1 MSVKKVNGRNDVYDI
16 YVWISKDERI
26 RKRITA
32 SSPLDALAFEAELR
46 RRLGKSVI
54 ESMTISAV
62 AEKYLK
68 WVDLHQSPKTA
79 RDKKKMLFS
88 QILPAFGHLLPDY
101 LTKEMIREYKEKRC
115 ADGRKIFR
123 QVNLE
128 LLCLRAMI
136 KWAAGEG
143 LCNDAMPEYT
153 SLPYKRPLPEIPT
166 AEEIEAVIQATT
178 DQFHKSLFLALY
190 HAGLRNEEARNL
202 KWADV
207 NFGAGFLRVHGKGNK
222 TRLVPMSKRLSEE
235 LKLHRE
241 EQKRKREEEL
251 KTEGGKANGKADSYV
266 WGITTFQT
274 AWEASVRRSGVRK
287 RITPHMLRHAFAS
300 HNLEAGTDLKSIQD
314 MLGHEDIATT
324 QIYTHTTFQNH
335 RKQID
340 RVFGR

>member
-1 MSVKKVNGRNDVYDI
+1 MSVKKVKGRDDVYDI

-32 SSPLDALAFEAELR
+32 SSPLDAIAFEAELR
-46 RRLGKSVI
+46 KTLGKPVK
-54 ESMTISAV
+54 ESMTISAI

-68 WVDLHQSPKTA
+68 WVDLHQSPKTV

-88 QILPAFGHLLPDY
+88 QILPNFGHLMPDY
-101 LTKEMIREYKEKRC
+101 LTKEMIRDYKEKRC

-136 KWAAGEG
+136 RWAAEEG
-143 LCNDAMPEYT
+143 LCNDAMPGYK
-153 SLPYKRPLPEIPT
+153 SLPYKRPLPDIPT
-166 AEEIEAVIQATT
+166 AEEIEAVIQATV

-190 HAGLRNEEARNL
+190 HAGLRNEEARTL

-207 NFGAGFLRVHGKGNK
+207 NFGAGFIRVNGKGDK
-222 TRLVPMSKRLSEE
+222 TRLVPMSKRLADE
-235 LKLHRE
+235 LKLHQA
-241 EQKRKREEEL
+241 EQKRKREEDL
-251 KTEGGKANGKADSYV
+251 KKEGVRANKKANDQV

-274 AWEASVRRSGVRK
+274 AWEASIRRSGVTK

-335 RKQID
+335 RRQID
-340 RVFGR
+340 KVFG

>member
-1 MSVKKVNGRNDVYDI
+1 MSVKKVKGRNDVYDI
-16 YVWISKDERI
+16 YVWISRDERI

-32 SSPLDALAFEAELR
+32 SSPLDAIAFEAELR
-46 RRLGKSVI
+46 RRLGKSVN
-54 ESMTISAV
+54 ESMTISAI

-68 WVDLHQSPKTA
+68 WVELHQASKTV

-101 LTKEMIREYKEKRC
+101 LTKEMIRDYKDKRC

-143 LCNDAMPEYT
+143 LCNDAMPEYK

-190 HAGLRNEEARNL
+190 HAGLRNEEARGL

-207 NFGAGFLRVHGKGNK
+207 HFGAGFLRVNGKGNK

-235 LKLHRE
+235 LKLHQE

-251 KTEGGKANGKADSYV
+251 KKEGRKANGKANGYV
-266 WGITTFQT
+266 WDNITTFQT
-274 AWEASVRRSGVRK
+274 AWEASVRRSGVTK

-335 RKQID
+335 RKQIE
-340 RVFGR
+340 RAFG